1 MAFDAE
7 QFRAHC
13 REHKPKLGL
22 PLTYQAVTGST
33 NDDALLAA
41 RSGAAH
47 GSVFLADEQTAGRG
61 RRGNVWHAA
70 AGENLLFS
78 VLLRPELEL
87 AQSSALT
94 LAIGLAL
101 RDAIAPLIR
110 DRALI
115 KWPNDL
121 LVGGR
126 KLAGVLVESQ
136 LQGERLQALVV
147 GVGLN
152 VASREFP
159 DEIAAR
165 ATSLAVLGATR
176 LAREPLLYSVLEA
189 IAARVESYQQSG
201 VVGLLDELNEA
212 DALRGQRLAVD
223 GQSGVGAGIDG
234 HGHLLLQDDHG
245 VVHPILS
252 GTVELQSHAPPG

>member
-7 QFRAHC
+7 QFRALC
-13 REHKPKLGL
+13 REQQAPLGL
-22 PLTYQAVTGST
+22 PFSYRAITGST

-41 RSGAAH
+41 RTGAPH

-61 RRGNVWHAA
+61 RRGHTWHAA
-70 AGENLLFS
+70 PGENLLFS
-78 VLLRPELEL
+78 VLLRPQLEL
-87 AQSSALT
+87 AQTSALT

-101 RDAIAPLIR
+101 RDAVTPLISAE
-110 DRALI
+110 ALI

-121 LVGGR
+121 LVGKK

-136 LQGERLQALVV
+136 LQGERLQAVVV

-159 DEIAAR
+159 AEIATR
-165 ATSLAVLGATR
+165 ATSLAVLGAQH
-176 LAREPLLYSVLEA
+176 LEREPLMYRVLEA
-189 IAARVESYQQSG
+189 IAARVAAYQRSG
-201 VVGLLDELNEA
+201 VAGLLGELNAA
-212 DALRGQRLAVD
+212 DALLGKRVRID
-223 GQSGVGAGIDG
+223 GQSGVGAGLDEQG
-234 HGHLLLQDDHG
+234 RLLLKDERG

-252 GTVELQSHAPPG
+252 GTVELL

>member
-7 QFRAHC
+7 QFRARG
-13 REHKPKLGL
+13 REQKPKLGR
-22 PLTYQAVTGST
+22 PLMYQAVTGST

-41 RSGAAH
+41 RSGAPH
-47 GSVFLADEQTAGRG
+47 GSVFVADEQTAGRG
-61 RRGNVWHAA
+61 RRGHTWHAA
-70 AGENLLFS
+70 PGENLLFS

-87 AQSSALT
+87 AQTSALT

-101 RDAIAPLIR
+101 RDAITPLISSE
-110 DRALI
+110 ALI

-121 LVGGR
+121 LVGGK

-136 LQGERLQALVV
+136 LQGDRLQAVVV

-159 DEIAAR
+159 EEIAAR

-176 LAREPLLYSVLEA
+176 LEREPLLYSVLEA
-189 IAARVESYQQSG
+189 IAARVEDYQRSG
-201 VVGLLDELNEA
+201 VAGLLGELNAA
-212 DALRGQRLAVD
+212 DALRGRRVRVD
-223 GQSGVGAGIDG
+223 EQSGIGAGLDDQG
-234 HGHLLLQDDHG
+234 RLLLQDDSG
-245 VVHPILS
+245 VVHAVLS
-252 GTVELQSHAPPG
+252 GTVELL